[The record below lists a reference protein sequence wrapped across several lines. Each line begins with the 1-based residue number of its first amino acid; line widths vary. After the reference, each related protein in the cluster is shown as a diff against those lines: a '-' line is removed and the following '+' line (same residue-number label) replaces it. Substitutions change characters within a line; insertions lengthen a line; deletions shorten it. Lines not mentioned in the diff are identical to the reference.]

1 MIGRFFRFL
10 TKLLILCMVLICLA
24 FVWMRWVEPSLL
36 SVTRVEI
43 YAADLPEMA
52 DGLRIVQFSDTHFGF
67 DYNVRRFERA
77 VEKMNALDPHIVV
90 FTGDLYEEY
99 AKYPADDSGI
109 VAALSAIHAPQGK
122 YAVLGNHDYGRN
134 AQDDSIRALEAGG
147 FTVLRNESVDLSL
160 LGITLTGIDDC
171 FFGSGRSFD
180 LSSLPTD
187 TYNLVL
193 CHEPDLFA
201 ESDQSALDL
210 LISGHTHGGQVR
222 LPFLGELIL
231 PALGRFYPMGH
242 YESDNA
248 RGSQLFVSRG
258 LGTSKMPIRFL
269 CMPEVALLTLHT
281 K

>member
-1 MIGRFFRFL
+1 M
-10 TKLLILCMVLICLA
+10 
-24 FVWMRWVEPSLL
+24 EPSLL